1 LQKEFIE
8 LIDID
13 LVLRVCQNIDGVGNI
28 NDLRPSGDSLEI
40 SLMVAISMMLIG
52 RLCARVTEA
61 PL

>member
-52 RLCARVTEA
+52 RLCARVTKA